1 MAVER
6 NEADISFRAVKQFLD
21 YLLVERGLS
30 ENTVSAYFRDL
41 NEFISFVGDV
51 LKVTSDD
58 ISRYLEHLRQL
69 GRAESTIDRKVDAIR
84 GFYKF
89 LVREGLMRHNP
100 TEILEPIKSWHK
112 LPSVLSVKEVEALL
126 EEPDISTPL
135 GIRDKALL
143 ELLYATG
150 LRVSE
155 VVNLKVDDVNL
166 DNRYVRCKG
175 KGGKERIVPMGS
187 KASES
192 IRQYLEHGRTAF
204 NPKEDWLFVNYSGNK
219 LTRDGIRKIIQ
230 KLANSVGI
238 GKISPHTL
246 RHCFATHLLERG
258 ADLRSLQE
266 MLGHASI
273 STTQIYTHVTSE
285 RLKEVHSRF
294 HPRGSQSGN
303 LSRTD
308 EAKA

>member
-1 MAVER
+1 MAVKR
-6 NEADISFRAVKQFLD
+6 NETNVISKLVRQFLD

-30 ENTVSAYFRDL
+30 ENTISAYSRDL
-41 NEFISFVGDV
+41 NEFVSFTGDI
-51 LKVTSDD
+51 LGVTTGD
-58 ISRYLEHLRQL
+58 ISRYLERLRQL
-69 GRAESTIDRKVDAIR
+69 GRTSSTIDRKVDAIR

-89 LVREGLMRHNP
+89 LVREGLIRHNP
-100 TEILEPIKSWHK
+100 TDILEPIKSWHK
-112 LPSVLSVKEVEALL
+112 LPSVLSIREVEMLL
-126 EEPDISTPL
+126 EHPDLSTPL

-155 VVNLKVDDVNL
+155 VINLKIDDVSV

-175 KGGKERIVPMGS
+175 KGGKERIVPIGS

-192 IRQYLEHGRTAF
+192 LRQYLESGRPALD
-204 NPKEDWLFVNYSGNK
+204 PKEDWLFVNYAGEK
-219 LTRDGIRKIIQ
+219 LTRDGVRKIIQ
-230 KLANSVGI
+230 KLANSAGI
-238 GKISPHTL
+238 RKISPHTL

-266 MLGHASI
+266 MLGHESI

-285 RLKEVHSRF
+285 RLREVHSRF
-294 HPRGSQSGN
+294 HPRGDQGGKS
-303 LSRTD
+303 SRSD
-308 EAKA
+308 ETKA